1 MEQVKKQLENYQ
13 KNNIEVSLLV
23 SLDEALK
30 DPVVAKISGSLN
42 MPKEELCK
50 YTSILEESAK
60 EYKNCQGCKG
70 LAMCKN
76 KIDGFVYLPKKENN
90 KLKFRYKACK
100 YQEEQRKKYDY
111 LKNIYQYNIP
121 LAIREAQMG
130 DIYIDD
136 PNRFETIKWLK
147 EFIKNYSNNKRQ
159 KGLYLCGAF
168 GVGKTYL
175 LSAMI
180 NELAKNNVKSAI
192 LYWPEFLNSLK
203 MSFQDDSSNFRND
216 LERIKKMPILFID
229 DIGAENMT
237 AWSRDDV
244 LSPIL
249 QYRMQESLPT
259 FFTSNFNPKE
269 LEAHFATS
277 KEGKEEV
284 KARRI
289 MERIKQLTEIQEMNS
304 ANLRK

>member
-1 MEQVKKQLENYQ
+1 
-13 KNNIEVSLLV
+13 
-23 SLDEALK
+23 
-30 DPVVAKISGSLN
+30 
-42 MPKEELCK
+42 
-50 YTSILEESAK
+50 
-60 EYKNCQGCKG
+60 
-70 LAMCKN
+70 
-76 KIDGFVYLPKKENN
+76 
-90 KLKFRYKACK
+90 
-100 YQEEQRKKYDY
+100 
-111 LKNIYQYNIP
+111 
-121 LAIREAQMG
+121 
-130 DIYIDD
+130 
-136 PNRFETIKWLK
+136 
-147 EFIKNYSNNKRQ
+147 
-159 KGLYLCGAF
+159 
-168 GVGKTYL
+168 
-175 LSAMI
+175 MI

-259 FFTSNFNPKE
+259 FFTSNFNLKE